1 MKIKSKI
8 DVITNSSTE
17 VFILQDPRNF
27 SEVNKKLQ
35 GLGYQGEVFKLTKEL
50 YQEKKDS
57 GQICELSNVFVDQ
70 ENYNYAWYDLYISH
84 IFSPVKETPII
95 FEGLE
100 FYDPFPSNKETNL
113 QRKIKSELLDS
124 LAEENKN
131 LKRFS
136 NYIRTK
142 DIHVFPRYELSCNPE
157 VKERFR
163 VWVKNNIK
171 EFPDYQRMLKMYDFY
186 DISEVLENW
195 IDFFDDDCISPE
207 KYLGSVY
214 DNKNINYWLTRLS

>member
-8 DVITNSSTE
+8 DVITNSSME
-17 VFILQDPRNF
+17 VFILQDSRNF
-27 SEVNKKLQ
+27 SEVNKGLQ
-35 GLGYQGEVFKLTKEL
+35 KLGYRGEVFKLTKEL

-57 GQICELSNVFVDQ
+57 GQICELSNIFVDQ
-70 ENYNYAWYDLYISH
+70 ENHNYAWYDLYLQY
-84 IFSPVKETPII
+84 IFNPVEETPEV

-100 FYDPFPSNKETNL
+100 YYNSLPYSKETNL
-113 QRKIKSELLDS
+113 QGKIKFELLGS

-136 NYIRTK
+136 DYLRTK

-157 VKERFR
+157 VKEKFR
-163 VWVKNNIK
+163 EWVEDNIK
-171 EFPDYQRMLKMYDFY
+171 EFPDYQKMLKMYNVY
-186 DISEVLENW
+186 DISEVLGNW

-207 KYLGSVY
+207 KYLGGVY
-214 DNKNINYWLTRLS
+214 MNEDINYRLTRLS